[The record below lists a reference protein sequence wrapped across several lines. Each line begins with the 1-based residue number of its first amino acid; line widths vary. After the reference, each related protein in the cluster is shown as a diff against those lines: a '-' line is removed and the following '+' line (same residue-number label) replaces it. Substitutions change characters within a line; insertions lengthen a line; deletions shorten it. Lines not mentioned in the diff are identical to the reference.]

1 MFKRIM
7 VIVCALVLCCCLCA
21 CGEKQNPIVTIELE
35 DGRKIVVELYPK
47 YAPNTVANFVTLVQN
62 GYYDGT
68 VFYRAVPE
76 FVIQG
81 GEQPDGSIESVGY
94 TIKGEFSANGYT
106 SNYARH
112 VTGAISMA
120 RADDYDSAST
130 QFFICVTDKYS
141 TNNLNGNYAAFGEV
155 IEGMDVVTD
164 IANQAATQERLDE
177 PVVIARMTVET
188 FGERYSVKKIKTKE

>member
-1 MFKRIM
+1 MFKRIIS
-7 VIVCALVLCCCLCA
+7 IVCMFALCLCLGA
-21 CGEKQNPIVTIELE
+21 CAEKENPIVTIELE

-47 YAPNTVANFVTLVQN
+47 YAPNTVANFVTLVQS

-81 GEQPDGSIESVGY
+81 GEQPDGTIKSIGY

-112 VTGAISMA
+112 KTGAISMA
-120 RADDYDSAST
+120 RTDEYDSAGS

-141 TNNLNGNYAAFGEV
+141 TNNLNGNYAAFGMV

-164 IANQAATQERLDE
+164 ISQQPTTGDRLDA
-177 PVVIARMTVET
+177 PAVIRAMTVET
-188 FGERYSVKKIKTKE
+188 FGARYSVKKIKTKG